1 MKIIEKFNSI
11 QGEGNSQGK
20 NSLFIRFFGCNLKC
34 FLCDSIYALDNS
46 QTIDIPDEDIFKEIE
61 KVNNVVFTGG
71 EPLLPSNLFE
81 IKKILNYFEIQYKS
95 YNTYEIETNGTIKL
109 DNQSFGIFYDL
120 MLNNQIQ
127 FNISPKGNFE
137 QEKQTKSNNL
147 YLEPVLIEQ
156 LLMSRSY
163 IVKYLF
169 KDENDFRY
177 IKDQQEKYN
186 ILPELIYLQPIGTDV
201 QTIKELILKYFDQI
215 IENGWNISMRSHIW
229 LFGNER
235 GV

>member
-34 FLCDSIYALDNS
+34 SLCDSIYALDKS
-46 QTIDIPDEDIFKEIE
+46 QIIDIPDEYIFKEIE

-81 IKKILNYFEIQYKS
+81 IKKVLKHFKYEDKTF
-95 YNTYEIETNGTIKL
+95 EIETNGTI
-109 DNQSFGIFYDL
+109 Q
-120 MLNNQIQ
+120 LNNQDFGIIYDWILYDKIQ

-137 QEKQTKSNNL
+137 QAKMSKSDNS
-147 YLEPVLIEQ
+147 YLEPILIKQ
-156 LLMSRSY
+156 LCLSDNY

-169 KDENDFRY
+169 KDENDLDF
-177 IKDQQEKYN
+177 IKDQQKRYN
-186 ILPELIYLQPIGTDV
+186 ISSKKIYLQPIGTDT
-201 QTIKELILKYFDQI
+201 QTIKETILKYFDKI
-215 IENGWNISMRSHIW
+215 IDNGWNISMRSHIW

>member
-1 MKIIEKFNSI
+1 MKIVEVFNSI
-11 QGEGNSQGK
+11 QGEGNTQGK
-20 NSLFIRFFGCNLKC
+20 NSLFIRFPQCNLKC
-34 FLCDSIYALDNS
+34 ILCDSLYALDKS
-46 QTIDIPDEDIFKEIE
+46 QIIDIPDEEIFEKIE

-81 IKKILNYFEIQYKS
+81 IKKVLKHFKYEDKTFEID
-95 YNTYEIETNGTIKL
+95 TNGTIKL

-120 MLNNQIQ
+120 ILNNQIQ
-127 FNISPKGNFE
+127 FNISPKVNFA

-147 YLEPVLIEQ
+147 YLEPILIEQ

-169 KDENDFRY
+169 KDENDLKFV
-177 IKDQQEKYN
+177 KEQQHKYH
-186 ILPELIYLQPIGTDV
+186 ILPEFIYLQPIGTDT
-201 QTIKELILKYFDQI
+201 QTIKETILKYFDKI
-215 IENGWNISMRSHIW
+215 IDNGWNISMRSHIW